1 MAGSFFESFNAGL
14 VDLEAS
20 FSEDWILNGVTYPA
34 IAINDLEASTI
45 MMKGGQYVQVSVS
58 IFVRD
63 EIFQQSGAKEGDV
76 VIVRGNEMCIFTVTS
91 QGDACKELTCGPAQ
105 IDVFS
110 R

>member
-1 MAGSFFESFNAGL
+1 MAGSFFDSFNTAL

-34 IAINDLEASTI
+34 IAINDLADMTI
-45 MMKGGQYVQVSVS
+45 QMKGGGYDTSEVT
-58 IFVRD
+58 IFVRL
-63 EIFQQSGAKEGDV
+63 EIFTQSGVKEGD
-76 VIVRGNEMCIFTVTS
+76 IVTARGKELAVHTIGS
-91 QGDACKELTCGPAQ
+91 QGDACRELTCGPAQ